1 MLCPN
6 YLFPLIY
13 AWNSLIAKCSLHF
26 DMFPLYS
33 ASILFINPSLSNQL
47 LSHLCSMD
55 FHCWNT
61 LITFLIIWLHGQW
74 TTFRSNP
81 STLKTQKFLLPI
93 DLHTVKLIE
102 YPIVTYFRE
111 IPLGLEGAN
120 SNQKW
125 FEVISEFTCMQ
136 PKSSPSDKIYFI

>member
-26 DMFPLYS
+26 DMFSLYF
-33 ASILFINPSLSNQL
+33 AAILFINPSLCNQL
-47 LSHLCSMD
+47 LSRLCSMD
-55 FHCWNT
+55 FHCRNT
-61 LITFLIIWLHGQW
+61 LITCLIIWLHAQW

-81 STLKTQKFLLPI
+81 STLKTQNFLLPTDLKTQKFLLPT
-93 DLHTVKLIE
+93 DLPTVKLIE

-111 IPLGLEGAN
+111 IPLRLEGVV

-125 FEVISEFTCMQ
+125 FEVIS
-136 PKSSPSDKIYFI
+136 